1 MIPSS
6 NVRSFQPA
14 RALLCLAAASLFWLL
29 NALNK
34 TGYTRNVA
42 YPIHFVYNDSL
53 YIPTRPLPHSVVVN
67 VSSDGWALLGHTW
80 FPFQIKPVDYIIK
93 NPLTASRINMATLAN
108 ELDDQVKKI
117 KVNYV
122 VSDTLDMVFD
132 RRLTKTVRL
141 VADSTHINLA
151 PRFMVSSVIN
161 LTPRTIQVEG
171 PERLVRG
178 VPDTLVVKVPR
189 KRIAANYDE
198 EVPLNQF
205 RHPLLRTSTD
215 RVGISFEVG
224 ELLSTP

>member
-1 MIPSS
+1 
-6 NVRSFQPA
+6 
-14 RALLCLAAASLFWLL
+14 LAAAALFWLL

-53 YIPTRPLPHSVVVN
+53 YIPTKPLPHSVVVN
-67 VSSDGWALLGHTW
+67 VSSDGWGLLGHTW
-80 FPFQIKPVDYIIK
+80 FPFQIQPVDYVVK
-93 NPLTASRINMATLAN
+93 NPLNASRINMATLAN

-122 VSDTLDMVFD
+122 VSDTLDIMFD
-132 RRLTKTVRL
+132 RRTTKTVRL
-141 VADSTHINLA
+141 VADSTHISLA
-151 PRFMVSSVIN
+151 PRFVVSSVIN

-178 VPDTLVVKVPR
+178 VPDTLMVRVPR

-215 RVGISFEVG
+215 RVDISFEVG

>member
-1 MIPSS
+1 
-6 NVRSFQPA
+6 
-14 RALLCLAAASLFWLL
+14 LAAAALFWLL

-53 YIPTRPLPHSVVVN
+53 YIPTKPLPHSVVVN
-67 VSSDGWALLGHTW
+67 VSSDGWGLLGHTW
-80 FPFQIKPVDYIIK
+80 FPFQIQPVDYIVK
-93 NPLTASRINMATLAN
+93 NPLNASRINMATLAN

-122 VSDTLDMVFD
+122 VSDTLDIMFD
-132 RRLTKTVRL
+132 RRTTKTVRL
-141 VADSTHINLA
+141 VADSTHISLA
-151 PRFMVSSVIN
+151 PRFVVSSVIN

-178 VPDTLVVKVPR
+178 VPDTLMVRVPR

-215 RVGISFEVG
+215 RVDISFEVG